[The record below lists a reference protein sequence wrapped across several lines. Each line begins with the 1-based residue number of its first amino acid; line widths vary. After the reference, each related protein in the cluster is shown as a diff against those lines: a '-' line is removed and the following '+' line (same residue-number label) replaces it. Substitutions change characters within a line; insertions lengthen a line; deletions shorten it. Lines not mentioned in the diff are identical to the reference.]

1 MESENKDTP
10 KVRKRL
16 PRLADP
22 SNLSNDELLENLA
35 NSPCANRH
43 VPPQQ
48 SLEDYLQS
56 TKGTVRKKKA
66 PSTNQDSAH
75 ND

>member
-1 MESENKDTP
+1 MESENKDTS

-16 PRLADP
+16 PGLADP

-56 TKGTVRKKKA
+56 TKGTEQKKKV
-66 PSTNQDSAH
+66 PPMNRDSGL